1 MLKHITTLL
10 LCFIVCY
17 MYQENA
23 ELKAENESLAR
34 SRETLS
40 WLAKH
45 HAPMRDFYEVA
56 GPELEYLRFR
66 GSATEIMH
74 PEWVEILN
82 ATYKYSCKFNIPA
95 AIILSVIHRESN
107 FRLGAASPV
116 AYGLMQIHYAVWRD
130 ELNLDFNRLISDV
143 DYNIMHGCII
153 LKQYYNMTG
162 DWADALLLYNS
173 GFARTNLKYVPR
185 VMSSKFYG
193 GLK

>member
-1 MLKHITTLL
+1 MRKNIIILL
-10 LCFIVCY
+10 LCFIICY
-17 MYQENA
+17 LFQRNA
-23 ELKAENESLAR
+23 ELTKDNGGLTR

-45 HAPMRDFYEVA
+45 HAPMRDIAETY

-82 ATYKYSCKFNIPA
+82 ATYKYSHRFNIPA

-107 FRLGAASPV
+107 FRVSAASPV
-116 AYGLMQIHYAVWRD
+116 AFGIMQINYHVWRD
-130 ELNLDFNRLISDV
+130 ELNLDFNRLISDI
-143 DYNIMHGCII
+143 DYNILHGCII
-153 LKQYYNMTG
+153 LKQYYLESGNWNT
-162 DWADALLLYNS
+162 ALLLYNN
-173 GFARTNLKYVPR
+173 GYRITNWKYSDR
-185 VMSSKFYG
+185 VFKSKFYG